1 MPGKNYNIDQITD
14 DLFRRESGKITS
26 VLISIFGIKQLEL
39 AEDIVQDSFVS
50 AINNWRLNGM
60 PDKPAAWLMQV
71 AKNKAIDH
79 LRKNRR
85 QIDLDISD
93 QEKTLIQSGYTF
105 EPVFNHIWEQIKIE
119 DEMLQMMFACC
130 HEKISVE
137 NQITLML
144 KTLCGFSTLEIS
156 RALIT
161 SEDTI
166 SKRLYRTKEFFRTN
180 HIKPG
185 QSDIFYESKL
195 DSVLKAVYLLFN
207 EGYLSTHSDQSIR
220 KDLIHQAIYL
230 GSILCDH
237 PKTNSA
243 KVYATMSLMCFH
255 AARLNSRL
263 DSSGDIILLAQQDRS
278 LWDQA
283 LIARAMMYLDQSATG
298 DQITSYHLEAAI
310 AYEHCI
316 APTYEQTNWK
326 KILQFYDWLESI
338 QPNPIV
344 ALNRLVAFSKC
355 HSVTSTLEALKQ
367 SSFLTQ
373 WQAQPVYHALLGDLN
388 ATTNIIK
395 AQEHYREAFELTHS
409 TAEKK
414 LMQKKI
420 NGLDK
425 IDQ

>member
-1 MPGKNYNIDQITD
+1 MSKKSYTINQITD

-50 AINNWRLNGM
+50 AIKNWRLNGM

-79 LRKNRR
+79 LRRNRR

-93 QEKTLIQSGYTF
+93 HEKTLIQSGYTF

-130 HEKISVE
+130 HESISVE

-161 SEDTI
+161 PEDTI
-166 SKRLYRTKEFFRTN
+166 SKRLYRTKEFFRAN
-180 HIKPG
+180 HIKPEIT
-185 QSDIFYESKL
+185 STFYESKL

-220 KDLIHQAIYL
+220 EDLIHQAIYL

-237 PKTNSA
+237 PKTKTA
-243 KVYATMSLMCFH
+243 KVYAAMSLMCFH

-263 DSSGDIILLAQQDRS
+263 DTSGDIILLAQQDRS
-278 LWDQA
+278 LWDQT

-316 APTYEQTNWK
+316 APTYEQTNWE

-338 QPNPIV
+338 HPNPIV
-344 ALNRLVAFSKC
+344 SLNRMVALSKC
-355 HSVTSTLEALKQ
+355 HTLSSTLETLKQ
-367 SSFLTQ
+367 SSFLSL
-373 WQAQPVYHALLGDLN
+373 WQAQPVYHALLGDLYAN
-388 ATTNIIK
+388 NNTPQAW
-395 AQEHYREAFELTHS
+395 EHYRKASELTHS
-409 TAEKK
+409 IAEKK

-420 NGLDK
+420 DGLDK
-425 IDQ
+425 TER

>member
-1 MPGKNYNIDQITD
+1 MPGKNYTIDQMTD

-79 LRKNRR
+79 LRRNRR

-130 HEKISVE
+130 HESISAE

-180 HIKPG
+180 LVSPKIAD
-185 QSDIFYESKL
+185 QSTYESKL
-195 DSVLKAVYLLFN
+195 DSVLKAIYLLFN

-220 KDLIHQAIYL
+220 KDLIHQALYL

-237 PKTNSA
+237 PKTNTA
-243 KVYATMSLMCFH
+243 KVHAAMSLMCFH
-255 AARLNSRL
+255 AARLDSRL
-263 DSSGDIILLAQQDRS
+263 DTFGDIILLAQQDRS
-278 LWDQA
+278 LWDQPM
-283 LIARAMMYLDQSATG
+283 IARGMMYLDQSAQG
-298 DQITSYHLEAAI
+298 NQITSYHLEAAI

-316 APTYEQTNWK
+316 ALTYEQTNWK

-344 ALNRLVAFSKC
+344 ALNRMVAFSKC
-355 HSVTSTLEALKQ
+355 HTAISTLEVLKQ
-367 SSFLTQ
+367 SSFFSQ
-373 WQAQPVYHALLGDLN
+373 WQTQPVYHALLGDLYAN
-388 ATTNIIK
+388 NNTAK
-395 AQEHYREAFELTHS
+395 AKQHYLQASELTHS
-409 TAEKK
+409 NAEKK
-414 LMQKKI
+414 LMLKKI
-420 NGLDK
+420 GGLENMY
-425 IDQ
+425 